1 MAMVIA
7 EFATTNASL
16 PPDSACAYSALNS
29 CLTIGCR
36 PAFSAQSTRSE
47 AKEKRLME
55 TVLRLNPRGGR
66 GTVHMT
72 SMVTGSQREWQ
83 KRQGQKSPCYTTRT
97 EDVPQA
103 RI

>member
-1 MAMVIA
+1 
-7 EFATTNASL
+7 
-16 PPDSACAYSALNS
+16 
-29 CLTIGCR
+29 
-36 PAFSAQSTRSE
+36 
-47 AKEKRLME
+47 ME

-66 GTVHMT
+66 GTVHTT

-83 KRQGQKSPCYTTRT
+83 KRQEQKSPCYTTRT